1 MAGADG
7 VALAH
12 DYATQRGGAERV
24 ALMMAQAFPAA
35 PLYTTLYHP
44 EGTFPEFAAL
54 DVRTTVLDR
63 VGALRRH
70 HRLALPLLAP
80 AVSGTRIDADVVLAS
95 STGWAHGFP
104 TRGRKVVYCH
114 APARWLY
121 QGDRYLG
128 AARGSGSGH
137 APGGAQRQVAALAL
151 GLLAPALRVWDRRA
165 AATAHRY
172 LANSTVTARA
182 IREAYGIEAEIL
194 PPPPAMLPGG
204 EETPLDGVEPGFLLC
219 VARLLP
225 YKNVDVVV
233 EAVRRSPG
241 VRLVV
246 VGDGPARAAL
256 EQRVADLP
264 RVVLAGRV
272 DDARLRW
279 LYRHCAALVAASY
292 EDYGLS
298 PLEAAAF
305 GRPSV
310 VLRDGG
316 YLDTVRDGVT
326 GVFFDAPDP
335 DLVAQAAD
343 SALSRTWQPATLRA
357 HADDFG
363 AARFV
368 ARLHAIVQEEREAAA
383 GTPRPETVTTER
395 RSR

>member
-246 VGDGPARAAL
+246 VGDGPERAAL

-264 RVVLAGRV
+264 RGVLAGRV

>member
-246 VGDGPARAAL
+246 VGDGPERAAL

-264 RVVLAGRV
+264 RVGRAGRG

>member
-246 VGDGPARAAL
+246 VGDGPERAAL
-256 EQRVADLP
+256 EQRVADVP